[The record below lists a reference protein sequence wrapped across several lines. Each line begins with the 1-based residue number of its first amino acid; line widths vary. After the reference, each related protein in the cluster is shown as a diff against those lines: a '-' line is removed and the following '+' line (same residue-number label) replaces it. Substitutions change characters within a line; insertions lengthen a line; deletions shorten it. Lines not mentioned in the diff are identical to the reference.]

1 LIIKKFKY
9 FLKETVNN
17 LWQYRVRNI
26 FSTTIICLSFLIL
39 GIFLSLSNNLQYT
52 AQQLSKDMAVV
63 LYLEKNL
70 TRIEVS
76 QIEEKL
82 KRSSS
87 VAKIQF
93 ISSKK
98 ALEKF
103 QIKFPE
109 LQGVIENLKINPFP
123 PSFEIVIRE
132 KSLSSDEIQNF
143 IQEMRYMDGIED
155 VQFNLDWAEKM
166 KSLSRL
172 VKVVGFFLGGILIL
186 ASFFII
192 SNVIKLNVFA
202 RKEEMEILRLVGATN
217 TFIRIPFLIEGII
230 LGILGGLLSLI
241 LLFLLIKIF
250 PFYLGTS
257 LGALKELINFRYLS
271 LAQTAMLIGGGAI
284 IGFSGSFSSLAR
296 FLKG

>member
-1 LIIKKFKY
+1 
-9 FLKETVNN
+9 
-17 LWQYRVRNI
+17 
-26 FSTTIICLSFLIL
+26 
-39 GIFLSLSNNLQYT
+39 
-52 AQQLSKDMAVV
+52 MAVV
-63 LYLEKNL
+63 IYLEKNL
-70 TRIEVS
+70 TRIEVN

-82 KRSSS
+82 KRSSL

-93 ISSKK
+93 ISSTQ

-109 LQGVIENLKINPFP
+109 LQGIIENFKINPFP
-123 PSFEIVIRE
+123 PSFETAIR
-132 KSLSSDEIQNF
+132 KNSLSSDEIQNF
-143 IQEMRYMDGIED
+143 IQEMRNMDGIED
-155 VQFNLDWAEKM
+155 VQFNWDWIEKM

-172 VKVVGFFLGGILIL
+172 VKAVGFFLGGILIL

-217 TFIRIPFLIEGII
+217 TFIKIPFLIEGII

-250 PFYLGTS
+250 PFYLGSS
-257 LGALKELINFRYLS
+257 LGVLQEFINFRYLS
-271 LAQTAMLIGGGAI
+271 LAQTAMIISGGAI
-284 IGFSGSFSSLAR
+284 IGFLGSFSSLTR

>member
-1 LIIKKFKY
+1 
-9 FLKETVNN
+9 
-17 LWQYRVRNI
+17 
-26 FSTTIICLSFLIL
+26 
-39 GIFLSLSNNLQYT
+39 
-52 AQQLSKDMAVV
+52 MAVV

-82 KRSSS
+82 KRSSL

-93 ISSKK
+93 ISSTQ

-109 LQGVIENLKINPFP
+109 LQGIIENFKINPFP
-123 PSFEIVIRE
+123 PSFETAIR
-132 KSLSSDEIQNF
+132 KNSLSSDEIQNF
-143 IQEMRYMDGIED
+143 IQEMRNMDGIED
-155 VQFNLDWAEKM
+155 VQFNWDWIEKM

-172 VKVVGFFLGGILIL
+172 VKAVGFFLGGILIL

-217 TFIRIPFLIEGII
+217 TFIKIPFLIEGII

-257 LGALKELINFRYLS
+257 LGVLQELINFRYLS
-271 LAQTAMLIGGGAI
+271 LAQTAMIISGGAI
-284 IGFSGSFSSLAR
+284 IGFLGSFSSLTR

>member
-1 LIIKKFKY
+1 
-9 FLKETVNN
+9 
-17 LWQYRVRNI
+17 
-26 FSTTIICLSFLIL
+26 
-39 GIFLSLSNNLQYT
+39 
-52 AQQLSKDMAVV
+52 MAVV

-70 TRIEVS
+70 TRIEVN

-82 KRSSS
+82 KRSSL

-93 ISSKK
+93 ISSTQ

-109 LQGVIENLKINPFP
+109 LQGIIENFKINPFP
-123 PSFEIVIRE
+123 PSFETAIR
-132 KSLSSDEIQNF
+132 KNSLSSDEIQNF
-143 IQEMRYMDGIED
+143 IQEMRNMDGIED
-155 VQFNLDWAEKM
+155 VQFNWDWIEKM

-172 VKVVGFFLGGILIL
+172 VKAVGFFLGGILIL

-217 TFIRIPFLIEGII
+217 TFIKIPFLIEGII
-230 LGILGGLLSLI
+230 LGILGGFLSLI

-257 LGALKELINFRYLS
+257 LGVLQELINFRHLS
-271 LAQTAMLIGGGAI
+271 LAQTAMLISGGAF
-284 IGFSGSFSSLAR
+284 IGFLGSFSSLAR

>member
-1 LIIKKFKY
+1 
-9 FLKETVNN
+9 
-17 LWQYRVRNI
+17 
-26 FSTTIICLSFLIL
+26 
-39 GIFLSLSNNLQYT
+39 
-52 AQQLSKDMAVV
+52 MAVV

-70 TRIEVS
+70 TRIEVN

-82 KRSSS
+82 KRSSL

-93 ISSKK
+93 ISSTQ

-109 LQGVIENLKINPFP
+109 LQGIIENFKINPFP
-123 PSFEIVIRE
+123 PSFETAIR
-132 KSLSSDEIQNF
+132 KNSLSSDEIQNF
-143 IQEMRYMDGIED
+143 IQEMRNMDGIED
-155 VQFNLDWAEKM
+155 VQFNWDWIEKM

-172 VKVVGFFLGGILIL
+172 VKAVGFFLGGILIL

-217 TFIRIPFLIEGII
+217 TFIKIPFLIEGII
-230 LGILGGLLSLI
+230 LGILGGFLSLI

-257 LGALKELINFRYLS
+257 LGVLQELINFRHLS
-271 LAQTAMLIGGGAI
+271 LAQTAMLISGGAI
-284 IGFSGSFSSLAR
+284 IGFLGSFSSLAR

>member
-1 LIIKKFKY
+1 
-9 FLKETVNN
+9 
-17 LWQYRVRNI
+17 
-26 FSTTIICLSFLIL
+26 
-39 GIFLSLSNNLQYT
+39 
-52 AQQLSKDMAVV
+52 MAVV

-82 KRSSS
+82 KRSSL

-93 ISSKK
+93 ISSTQ

-109 LQGVIENLKINPFP
+109 LQGIIENFKINPFP
-123 PSFEIVIRE
+123 PSFETAIR
-132 KSLSSDEIQNF
+132 KNSLSSDEIQNF
-143 IQEMRYMDGIED
+143 IQEMRNMDGIED
-155 VQFNLDWAEKM
+155 VQFNWDWIEKM

-172 VKVVGFFLGGILIL
+172 VKAVGFFLGGILIL

-217 TFIRIPFLIEGII
+217 TFIKIPFLIEGII

-257 LGALKELINFRYLS
+257 LGVLQELINFRHLS
-271 LAQTAMLIGGGAI
+271 LAQTAMLISGGAI
-284 IGFSGSFSSLAR
+284 IGFLGSFSSLAR

>member
-1 LIIKKFKY
+1 MIIKKFKY

-39 GIFLSLSNNLQYT
+39 GIFLSLSNNLQYS

-109 LQGVIENLKINPFP
+109 LQGIIENLKINPFP

-143 IQEMRYMDGIED
+143 IQEMRDMDGIED
-155 VQFNLDWAEKM
+155 VQFNWDWAEKM

>member
-1 LIIKKFKY
+1 MIIKKFKY

-39 GIFLSLSNNLQYT
+39 GIFLSLSNNLQYI

-143 IQEMRYMDGIED
+143 IQEMRDMDGIED
-155 VQFNLDWAEKM
+155 VQFNWDWAEKM

>member
-1 LIIKKFKY
+1 
-9 FLKETVNN
+9 
-17 LWQYRVRNI
+17 
-26 FSTTIICLSFLIL
+26 
-39 GIFLSLSNNLQYT
+39 
-52 AQQLSKDMAVV
+52 MAVV

-70 TRIEVS
+70 TRIEVN

-82 KRSSS
+82 KRSSL

-93 ISSKK
+93 ISSTQ

-109 LQGVIENLKINPFP
+109 LQGIIENFKINPFP
-123 PSFEIVIRE
+123 PSFETAIR
-132 KSLSSDEIQNF
+132 KNSLSSDEIQNF
-143 IQEMRYMDGIED
+143 IQEMRNMDGIED
-155 VQFNLDWAEKM
+155 VQFNWDWIEKM

-172 VKVVGFFLGGILIL
+172 VKAVGFFLGGILIL

-217 TFIRIPFLIEGII
+217 TFIKIPFLIEGII

-257 LGALKELINFRYLS
+257 LGVLQELINFRHLS
-271 LAQTAMLIGGGAI
+271 LAQTAMLISGGAI
-284 IGFSGSFSSLAR
+284 IGFLGSFSSLAR

>member
-1 LIIKKFKY
+1 
-9 FLKETVNN
+9 
-17 LWQYRVRNI
+17 
-26 FSTTIICLSFLIL
+26 
-39 GIFLSLSNNLQYT
+39 
-52 AQQLSKDMAVV
+52 MAVV

-82 KRSSS
+82 KRSSL

-93 ISSKK
+93 ISSTQ

-109 LQGVIENLKINPFP
+109 LQGIIENFKINPFP
-123 PSFEIVIRE
+123 PSFETAIR
-132 KSLSSDEIQNF
+132 KNSLSSDEIQNF
-143 IQEMRYMDGIED
+143 IQEMRNMDGIED
-155 VQFNLDWAEKM
+155 VQFNWDWIEKM

-172 VKVVGFFLGGILIL
+172 VKAVGFFLGGILIL

-217 TFIRIPFLIEGII
+217 TFIKIPFLIEGII

-257 LGALKELINFRYLS
+257 LGVLQELINFRYLS
-271 LAQTAMLIGGGAI
+271 LAQTVMLISGGAI
-284 IGFSGSFSSLAR
+284 IGFLGSFSSLAR

>member
-1 LIIKKFKY
+1 
-9 FLKETVNN
+9 
-17 LWQYRVRNI
+17 
-26 FSTTIICLSFLIL
+26 
-39 GIFLSLSNNLQYT
+39 
-52 AQQLSKDMAVV
+52 MAVV

-70 TRIEVS
+70 TKIEVS

-82 KRSSS
+82 KRSSL

-93 ISSKK
+93 ISSTQ

-109 LQGVIENLKINPFP
+109 LQGIIENFKINPFP
-123 PSFEIVIRE
+123 PSFETAIR
-132 KSLSSDEIQNF
+132 KNSLSSDEIQNF
-143 IQEMRYMDGIED
+143 IQEMRNMDGIED
-155 VQFNLDWAEKM
+155 VQFNWDWVEKM

-172 VKVVGFFLGGILIL
+172 VKAVGFFLGGILIL

-217 TFIRIPFLIEGII
+217 TFIKIPFLIEGII

-257 LGALKELINFRYLS
+257 LGVLQELINFRYLS
-271 LAQTAMLIGGGAI
+271 LAQTAMFISGGAI
-284 IGFSGSFSSLAR
+284 IGFLGSFSSLAR

>member
-1 LIIKKFKY
+1 
-9 FLKETVNN
+9 
-17 LWQYRVRNI
+17 
-26 FSTTIICLSFLIL
+26 
-39 GIFLSLSNNLQYT
+39 
-52 AQQLSKDMAVV
+52 MAVV

-82 KRSSS
+82 KRSSL

-93 ISSKK
+93 ISSTQ

-109 LQGVIENLKINPFP
+109 LQGIIENFKINPFP
-123 PSFEIVIRE
+123 PSFETAIR
-132 KSLSSDEIQNF
+132 KNSLSSDEIQNF
-143 IQEMRYMDGIED
+143 IQEMRNMDGIED
-155 VQFNLDWAEKM
+155 VQFNWDWIEKM

-172 VKVVGFFLGGILIL
+172 VKAVGFFLGGILIL

-217 TFIRIPFLIEGII
+217 TFIKIPFLIEGII

-257 LGALKELINFRYLS
+257 LGVLQELINFRYLS
-271 LAQTAMLIGGGAI
+271 LAQTAMLISGGAI
-284 IGFSGSFSSLAR
+284 IGFLGSFSSLAR

>member
-1 LIIKKFKY
+1 
-9 FLKETVNN
+9 
-17 LWQYRVRNI
+17 
-26 FSTTIICLSFLIL
+26 
-39 GIFLSLSNNLQYT
+39 
-52 AQQLSKDMAVV
+52 MAVV

-70 TRIEVS
+70 TRIEVN

-82 KRSSS
+82 KRSSLI
-87 VAKIQF
+87 AKIQF
-93 ISSKK
+93 ISSTQ

-109 LQGVIENLKINPFP
+109 LQGIIENFKINPFP
-123 PSFEIVIRE
+123 PSFETAIR
-132 KSLSSDEIQNF
+132 KNSLSSDEIQNF
-143 IQEMRYMDGIED
+143 IQEMRNMDGIED
-155 VQFNLDWAEKM
+155 VQFNWDWIEKM

-172 VKVVGFFLGGILIL
+172 VKAVGFFLGGILIL

-217 TFIRIPFLIEGII
+217 TFIKIPFLIEGII

-257 LGALKELINFRYLS
+257 LGVLQELINFRYLS
-271 LAQTAMLIGGGAI
+271 LAQTAMLISGGAI
-284 IGFSGSFSSLAR
+284 IGFLGSFSSLAR